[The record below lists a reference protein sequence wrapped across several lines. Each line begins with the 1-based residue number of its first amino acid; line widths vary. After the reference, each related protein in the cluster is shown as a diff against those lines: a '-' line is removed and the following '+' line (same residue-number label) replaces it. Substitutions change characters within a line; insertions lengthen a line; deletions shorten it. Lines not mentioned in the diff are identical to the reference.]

1 MLSKAILENAKMTE
15 KKFRIKIV
23 TRDRILTVQDENKV
37 EKPVFYEK
45 IVYRASL
52 EKALKWAKNYVDEL
66 KKLKTVYYERTE
78 IEEYQFVQ
86 SIPVDF

>member
-1 MLSKAILENAKMTE
+1 MTE

-52 EKALKWAKNYVDEL
+52 EKALDWAKNYVNEL